1 MAGIA
6 SRSGAAMGVEATI
19 SQALNLWIVRSRRAS
34 MVKQVKRLVKRL
46 DCEACVASGVAV

>member
-1 MAGIA
+1 MGI
-6 SRSGAAMGVEATI
+6 EATI
-19 SQALNLWIVRSRRAS
+19 SQALDLWIVRSRRAS